1 MDPMTIIAIMSG
13 IGALGGMMKGGQ
25 QPMQSTIPQQMNLGA
40 KPPMQVQNPYMSQM
54 MPPNMMQP
62 GMMPQQNRFSSALGR
77 YGGLM

>member
-40 KPPMQVQNPYMSQM
+40 KPPMQAQNPYMNQM
-54 MPPNMMQP
+54 IPQQSMMQNQMGRLP
-62 GMMPQQNRFSSALGR
+62 FSSSLGR